1 MIHQLL
7 KFLRIKD
14 FSILFIG
21 QFISKMGSAINAIGL
36 SLYVLK
42 FDNPILGMGTLSLL
56 LALPWIIFG
65 PIAGVFA
72 DRYSKKQIII
82 VCDII
87 RGLLSLTL
95 FFTNDIVLFYSI
107 VFLMTIFDVIFSP
120 AISSFLPFVVDKCDL
135 DSANSIYS
143 GSGELAYL
151 TGPAIGGILVASF
164 GVRVVFVLN
173 SISYIL
179 SGISEIFIVSSGY
192 VNKNEHEQV
201 STFTEMKQGF
211 TYAKSHNEI
220 VFIILFFASISAVLG
235 GIPMLCSNH
244 IVNEIGTSEQVYGIF
259 MSIKSIGSI
268 IGALL
273 LPKALRRIKELPM
286 MIFSTGIYGG
296 IFVLFSV
303 WSGMLYYVIIYFSI
317 GLVTSFINVTY
328 GIFLQKNVDKEY
340 IGRVFSFDMSISNF
354 TMITSI
360 VFATF
365 TGNFLGTRNLIIM
378 YATAIMVISVIGFI
392 VIKKLKLS
400 DIDKLKD

>member
-7 KFLRIKD
+7 KFLKVKD

-21 QFISKMGSAINAIGL
+21 QFISKLGSAINAVGL

-95 FFTNDIVLFYSI
+95 FFTKDIVLFYSI

-120 AISSFLPFVVDKCDL
+120 AISSFLPFVVDKDNL

-173 SISYIL
+173 SISYIV

-192 VNKNEHEQV
+192 INKHEHKQV

-211 TYAKSHNEI
+211 VYAKSHNEI
-220 VFIILFFASISAVLG
+220 VFIILFFASISAILG
-235 GIPMLCSNH
+235 GLPILCSNY
-244 IVNEIGTSEQVYGIF
+244 IVNEIGISDQIYGTF

-273 LPKALRRIKELPM
+273 LPKGLNRIKELPM
-286 MIFSTGIYGG
+286 IILSTVIYGVL
-296 IFVLFSV
+296 FVLFSLCR
-303 WSGMLYYVIIYFSI
+303 GIPYYISIYFSI
-317 GLVTSFINVTY
+317 GFITSFINITY
-328 GIFLQKNVDKEY
+328 GIFIQKNVDKAY
-340 IGRVFSFDMSISNF
+340 IGRVFSLDMSLSNL
-354 TMITSI
+354 TMILSI
-360 VFATF
+360 MVVTF
-365 TGNFLGTRNLIIM
+365 TGTIIGVQNLIII
-378 YATAIMVISVIGFI
+378 YAI
-392 VIKKLKLS
+392 VIVCISLIALVIMRKLKLNRILFR
-400 DIDKLKD
+400 D

>member
-7 KFLRIKD
+7 NLLKRKD

-36 SLYVLK
+36 SLCVLK

-56 LALPWIIFG
+56 LAIPWIIFG

-82 VCDII
+82 ACDII

-95 FFTNDIVLFYSI
+95 VFTQDIVLFYSI

-120 AISSFLPFVVDKCDL
+120 AISSFLPFVVDKDDL
-135 DSANSIYS
+135 ESANSIYS

-151 TGPAIGGILVASF
+151 IGPAIGGILVASF

-179 SGISEIFIVSSGY
+179 SGISEMFIVSCGY
-192 VNKNEHEQV
+192 INKDKHEKV
-201 STFTEMKQGF
+201 STFLEMKQGF
-211 TYAKSHNEI
+211 VYAKSHNAI
-220 VFIILFFASISAVLG
+220 VFIILFFAGISSVLG
-235 GIPMLCSNH
+235 GIPMLCSNY
-244 IVNEIGTSEQVYGIF
+244 IVNELGTSEQVYGIF
-259 MSIKSIGSI
+259 MSIKSIGSM

-273 LPKALRRIKELPM
+273 LPKVLSKIKELPM
-286 MIFSTGIYGG
+286 MIWSTGIYGG
-296 IFVLFSV
+296 LFVLFSV
-303 WSGMLYYVIIYFSI
+303 WSGIPYYMSIYFSI
-317 GLVTSFINVTY
+317 GVITSFINVTY

-340 IGRVFSFDMSISNF
+340 IGRVFSFDMSLSNF

-365 TGNFLGTRNLIIM
+365 TGNFLGTQNLIIM
-378 YATAIMVISVIGFI
+378 YATTIIVISLIGLLSM
-392 VIKKLKLS
+392 KKLKLN
-400 DIDKLKD
+400 DIDKL